1 MSNPQPNEQNPALVR
16 FLKIAVI
23 GMGILILAG
32 LTAVIWR
39 IVTLASS
46 PKDAPPAVTSAAPL
60 SAAPSAALPPEAML
74 ALPDGATVRSVALS
88 ANRLAVHYWAPSGS
102 GIAIMDLEIRPHPD
116 ARPPRYVRSLIARH
130 RAAPDRSQ
138 PGDNCLDP
146 PRALTYS
153 YAH

>member
-1 MSNPQPNEQNPALVR
+1 MTSDIGRPAAGEQSATQEQNPALVR

-39 IVTLASS
+39 IVNLASS

-102 GIAIMDLEIRPHPD
+102 GIAIMDLESGRILTR
-116 ARPPRYVRSLIARH
+116 VRLGTSG
-130 RAAPDRSQ
+130 P
-138 PGDNCLDP
+138 
-146 PRALTYS
+146 
-153 YAH
+153 